1 MSRFDPRGRVNRA
14 LLVGVSEYEH
24 TKPAAWDGVA
34 GQLPAVRNNVSRL
47 RQALRGGVFED
58 REITDCRSPSHD
70 DFGEDLRKAAHEA
83 EGLLL
88 CYFAGHGAVP
98 SAGNELFLQMRNAR
112 VVAGAQAVFPNAT
125 SFTEVLTVLAGSG
138 AERIV
143 VILDC
148 CYAGNAA
155 KVWHDFPGRQK
166 ILLLM
171 SVQSNRL
178 IDSGDDAG
186 PTPFTGALVRL
197 LASGE
202 ELSLLEVFGRLRAE
216 MLGAGLTTVFGDP
229 WEPQLAA
236 APDTDVLLAGAR
248 PVDPDPVAPVPL
260 PVPDTPSSPPPRPTP
275 PATTPSTDLPP
286 PPSPSPSSSPS
297 PSPSPSPSLHAAPP
311 DSSSP
316 TPPGSPSRPSSDER
330 SSPPPAREPSPGA
343 SPGPPPGPRG
353 EREQQRD
360 REPSEPLLRRVL
372 AALRR
377 AVRALIGA
385 VGALFGAV
393 VRWFVRFGLPGRAV
407 LIAALVIA
415 LAGVGYAGHRFIGA
429 GGAHECRPPL
439 ELRVLTDPDLEPAV
453 RTAADAYL
461 TAGADTDGHG
471 CRRTGITVY
480 SAGASAA
487 VTALRQQTDA
497 WQEPREEDTNPQRDV
512 GPQPDVWIPASMT
525 DVARVTTDPTG
536 RTFVGLHPDP
546 QPFAYSP
553 MVLAVP
559 GKTAGQS
566 AGERAGQPLSRLI
579 ADLHKRAPGTGVLR
593 ADPEVTDSALLAT
606 IGLYGGGAD
615 PRAAEQGVRG
625 TGPPAATAAALLCSL
640 PADPA
645 ADSSTAVLVPEFLLD
660 SGVGCAQRTRV
671 PRTGEYPADVPAL
684 TPTFV
689 RVGWDGGDRD
699 AADRQDAV
707 DRFHA
712 WLTGQDGLAAF
723 ADAGFRAA
731 SGAGHA
737 LLDPGPAGAG
747 VLRDADPLPGA
758 AGRAA
763 MDTALQ
769 RYRSAN
775 GPGRVLYLLD
785 SSGSMHTRWP
795 GPSGGPGIL
804 KQSLGGLGT
813 QDEYGVWGVYDGSG
827 GGNHD
832 EVLGFGHHRRT
843 DAEHRVDAA
852 ARVRDAE
859 SDPHAALLAALD
871 FMGTRGAD
879 DKRPQ
884 LIVYITDDED
894 DNRLTGK
901 NLSEVLERARQ
912 RKVPVDMVSLVGGSC
927 DQGRPAAAVAAAS
940 HGRCLDVGE
949 DLGARLH
956 DEVARVGTG
965 ED

>member
-24 TKPAAWDGVA
+24 TQPAAWDGVA
-34 GQLPAVRNNVSRL
+34 GQLPAVRHNVSRL

-58 REITDCRSPSHD
+58 REITERRSPSHD

-171 SVQSNRL
+171 SVQANRL
-178 IDSGDDAG
+178 IDSGDGTG
-186 PTPFTGALVRL
+186 PTPFTDALVRL
-197 LASGE
+197 LGTDG
-202 ELSLLEVFGRLRAE
+202 ELSLLEAFAHLRGR
-216 MLGAGLTTVFGDP
+216 MLAAGLTTAFGDP

-236 APDTDVLLAGAR
+236 APDTDVLLAGGR
-248 PVDPDPVAPVPL
+248 PADPDPVPG
-260 PVPDTPSSPPPRPTP
+260 PPRPVPSGPPRPSHPVMQEPPVPVPGESPVSHELPVTSVPTVTSVPPVTFIPPVTP
-275 PATTPSTDLPP
+275 
-286 PPSPSPSSSPS
+286 
-297 PSPSPSPSLHAAPP
+297 APP
-311 DSSSP
+311 DVP
-316 TPPGSPSRPSSDER
+316 GPPDPPG
-330 SSPPPAREPSPGA
+330 PPGPRPGA
-343 SPGPPPGPRG
+343 SPGPGPGPSG
-353 EREQQRD
+353 EQEGG
-360 REPSEPLLRRVL
+360 EPPESWVRRAL
-372 AALRR
+372 AAPRR
-377 AVRALIGA
+377 AARALAGA
-385 VGALFGAV
+385 AAALPGAL
-393 VRWFVRFGLPGRAV
+393 VRWAGRLGSPGRVAV
-407 LIAALVIA
+407 AAALVLA
-415 LAGVGYAGHRFIGA
+415 LAGVGYAGHRFLTTG
-429 GGAHECRPPL
+429 GGAECRPPL
-439 ELRVLTDPDLEPAV
+439 ELRVLTDPDLEPTV
-453 RTAADAYL
+453 RTAADTYL
-461 TAGADTDGHG
+461 TADANTDGHG

-480 SAGASAA
+480 SAGAGAA
-487 VTALRQQTDA
+487 LTALREQTDA
-497 WQEPREEDTNPQRDV
+497 WQEPHEEDTNPQRDV
-512 GPQPDVWIPASMT
+512 GPQPDVWIPASAT
-525 DVARVTTDPTG
+525 DVARVTTDPAG
-536 RTFVGLHPDP
+536 RSFAELRPDTR
-546 QPFAYSP
+546 PFAYSP
-553 MVLAVP
+553 VVLAVP
-559 GKTAGQS
+559 RDIAGRRAQ
-566 AGERAGQPLSRLI
+566 ERSGLPLARLV
-579 ADLHKRAPGTGVLR
+579 ADLRERDAGAGVLR

-615 PRAAEQGVRG
+615 PRGAEQSVRG

-645 ADSSTAVLVPEFLLD
+645 ADRRTAVLVPEFLLD

-671 PRTGEYPADVPAL
+671 PRTAEYPSDVPAL

-699 AADRQDAV
+699 AVARQDAV
-707 DRFHA
+707 ERFRA
-712 WLTGQDGLAAF
+712 WLTGGDGLAAF
-723 ADAGFRAA
+723 AGAGFRSAA
-731 SGAGHA
+731 GAGHP
-737 LLDPGPAGAG
+737 LLDPGPAGTG
-747 VLRDADPLPGA
+747 VLREAGPLPEA

-763 MDTALQ
+763 MDTALA
-769 RYRSAN
+769 RYRSAD

-785 SSGSMHTRWP
+785 SSGSMHKWWP

-813 QDEYGVWGVYDGSG
+813 QDEYGVWGVYEGSG
-827 GGNHD
+827 GQHHD
-832 EVLGFGHHRRT
+832 EVLDFGHHRRA
-843 DAEHRVDAA
+843 DAERRVGAA

-859 SDPHAALLAALD
+859 SDPHAALLAALG
-871 FMGTRGAD
+871 FMAQRGAD

-901 NLSEVLERARQ
+901 NLSQVLERARQ
-912 RKVPVDMVSLVGGSC
+912 SGVPVDMVSLVGGSC

-940 HGRCLDVGE
+940 HGRCLDVGD
-949 DLGARLH
+949 DLGTVLH